1 MAKKKYFTL
10 IVVRDATVNPKQ
22 IRVPYYLT
30 RSLIIFGLAMIVI
43 IPTVSYFLINN
54 YRTMKQTVTALPK
67 IHKETRDRK
76 SLIERYEQ
84 DINELRQTI
93 SRLKLANAKLMIMAG
108 VDPGE
113 TDKISLGV
121 GGDADVNEL
130 SNLMKESEQNMTQK
144 IEALTKLKA
153 AAADQ
158 EEVSQ
163 RLMEFF
169 QDQKMLLA
177 ATPSIWPVKGWLISN
192 FGVRKSPFTGVKT
205 MHEGIDIAIG
215 TGTPIVAPAD
225 GIVSFAGV
233 KGSFGKVIVIDH
245 GYGYTTFYGHCS
257 ALKKETGD
265 KVKRGDVI
273 ANVGSTG
280 NSTGPH
286 LHYEVRVDGVAT
298 NPLKYILDYF

>member
-30 RSLIIFGLAMIVI
+30 RSLSIFGLALILI
-43 IPTVSYFLINN
+43 IPTASYFLVKDYQN
-54 YRTMKQTVTALPK
+54 MKQTVTVLPK

-76 SLIERYEQ
+76 SIIEHYEQ

-121 GGDADVNEL
+121 GGDPDTNEL

-144 IEALTKLKA
+144 IEALAKLKA
-153 AAADQ
+153 AATDQ

-177 ATPSIWPVKGWLISN
+177 STPSIWPVKGWLLSP

-205 MHEGIDIAIG
+205 MHEGIDIANA
-215 TGTPIVAPAD
+215 TGTPIVASAD

-257 ALKKETGD
+257 VLKKEAGD

-286 LHYEVRVDGVAT
+286 LHYEVRVDGVST

>member
-1 MAKKKYFTL
+1 
-10 IVVRDATVNPKQ
+10 VVRDATVNPKQ

-54 YRTMKQTVTALPK
+54 YRNMKQTVTALPE
-67 IHKETRDRK
+67 IRKETRERK
-76 SLIERYEQ
+76 SIIERYEQ

-93 SRLKLANAKLMIMAG
+93 SRLKLANAKLMLMAG
-108 VDPGE
+108 VDPA
-113 TDKISLGV
+113 TSSQISLGV
-121 GGDADVNEL
+121 GGESDSSEL
-130 SNLMKESEQNMTQK
+130 SALIKESEKNMAQK
-144 IEALTKLKA
+144 IENLMKLKA
-153 AAADQ
+153 AATDQ
-158 EEVSQ
+158 EEIAQ

-177 ATPSIWPVKGWLISN
+177 ATPSIWPVKGWVISG
-192 FGVRKSPFTGVKT
+192 FGTRKSPFTGIKT
-205 MHEGIDIAIG
+205 MHAGIDIAIG
-215 TGTPIVAPAD
+215 TGTPIAAPAD